1 MVATHRKTKMV
12 SFRLSGDEYHLLRGA
27 CEKSGARSVSEL
39 ARSAMQRIILDSGTI
54 RLDSD
59 TVGLNSA
66 QTSLRELQIKLDI
79 LSGEVDRLSRLMQ
92 AGPRRLLESVA
103 TGS

>member
-12 SFRLSGDEYHLLRGA
+12 SFRLSNDEYHLLQGA

-39 ARSAMQRIILDSGTI
+39 ARSAMQRIILDTGAAGTDSAEANLRQLQI
-54 RLDSD
+54 RLD
-59 TVGLNSA
+59 
-66 QTSLRELQIKLDI
+66 I
-79 LSGEVDRLSRLMQ
+79 LTTEVDRLSRLMHS
-92 AGPRRLLESVA
+92 GPSRMLSVA

>member
-12 SFRLSGDEYHLLRGA
+12 SFRLSGDEYRLLQGA

-39 ARSAMQRIILDSGTI
+39 ARSAMQRIILDTGTI
-54 RLDSD
+54 GAD
-59 TVGLNSA
+59 TAEAN
-66 QTSLRELQIKLDI
+66 LRELQIKLDV
-79 LSGEVDRLSRLMQ
+79 LSSEVDRLSRLMH
-92 AGPRRLLESVA
+92 AGPGRQLSVA

>member
-12 SFRLSGDEYHLLRGA
+12 SFRLSGDEYRLLQGA

-39 ARSAMQRIILDSGTI
+39 ARSAMQRIILDTGTI
-54 RLDSD
+54 SSDS
-59 TVGLNSA
+59 A
-66 QTSLRELQIKLDI
+66 EASLRELQIKLDV
-79 LSGEVDRLSRLMQ
+79 LSSEVDRLSRLMRS
-92 AGPRRLLESVA
+92 GPGRPLSVA